1 MKKINT
7 VRATSLLAYQEVL
20 QNLGE
25 RQLQIL
31 KCLSTFDS
39 ATNMMLARRLHLD
52 INRIVPRIFELR
64 KMLMVIEDKIDDCKI
79 TGRKAIYWK
88 FNQR

>member
-1 MKKINT
+1 MKKRINP
-7 VRATSLLAYQEVL
+7 VRATSLLSYYEV
-20 QNLGE
+20 
-25 RQLQIL
+25 L
-31 KCLSTFDS
+31 KCLSTFES

-64 KMLMVIEDKIDDCKI
+64 KMLMVKEHKTDICKI

-88 FNQR
+88 FNKK